1 MNCTKRYIWW
11 GLDWKQNNTCS
22 QYIRWRNIWLSYNLE
37 SQETWTS
44 NTRYYH
50 HFFWCEAGRT
60 NTNRTPKLIYEII
73 KVLKTGTTGVCDVKC
88 MHGSILFI
96 LSKYY
101 EPACQSCYTNAI
113 YYNPN
118 LFYNNLILSGFT
130 TAYMWQDIILVN
142 SRPCYLQIGKYSR
155 SQWNSFV
162 ITIDIYSIITWF
174 CLKNNS

>member
-1 MNCTKRYIWW
+1 MFKEILFTASVTRLLIFDKYMNCTKRYIWW

-50 HFFWCEAGRT
+50 HFFWCEAGRIS
-60 NTNRTPKLIYEII
+60 TNRTPKLIYEII

-96 LSKYY
+96 LS
-101 EPACQSCYTNAI
+101 
-113 YYNPN
+113 N
-118 LFYNNLILSGFT
+118 LWTGLPVLLH
-130 TAYMWQDIILVN
+130 Q
-142 SRPCYLQIGKYSR
+142 CYL
-155 SQWNSFV
+155 
-162 ITIDIYSIITWF
+162 
-174 CLKNNS
+174 L